1 MNNHEIAELFK
12 DVAAAFSIKNERKF
26 YFQIVAYRNAAESIN
41 LLTTQLKDL
50 YKEGK
55 LQTVQGIGITIK
67 SRIEELFKKGKVAH
81 FEAVLR
87 GIPKSVFVLMRVP
100 SIGPKKAYKLAEKLA
115 LNNPKTVLEDLI
127 IKAKSHKI
135 AQIPSFGEKSEQDI
149 LRAILEYKKG
159 KGKTNRMTLPYAAEI
174 SDKILTY
181 LNQSKYVNK
190 AVSLGSLRRMMSTV
204 GDVDIA
210 VATDKPNE
218 VIEHFTAYPYKERV
232 IEKGPTTASILT
244 SGGKQIDLMTVP
256 PDSLGALLQHFT
268 GSKEHNVKLREYAL
282 KKGLSLSEKGIKNLK
297 NGKLKKYDSEEK
309 FYNALGM
316 SWIPPEIREN
326 KGEIELAIQNKLP
339 ELVELKDIKGDFH
352 IHSNFPIEPS
362 HDLGETSI
370 KEIIEYAKKLNYQ
383 YLGFSEH
390 NPSVSKHTKDE
401 IYSIIAKR
409 NEKIEQIKLNNK
421 DIRVLKLLEVDI
433 LSSGELA
440 IDDKAIELLDA
451 IIVSIHSS
459 FSMSKKEM
467 TKRIIAGLSHPK
479 AKILAH
485 PTGRKINERKGYELD
500 FDLIFDFCKKNN
512 KALEIN
518 SWPERLDLPDT
529 LIKKTVDYG
538 VKLVINT
545 DSHAVYQMN
554 LMKYGVATARRGW
567 AKKSDII
574 NTMDFADIIKWI
586 KGGE

>member
-1 MNNHEIAELFK
+1 MNNHEIAELFR

-26 YFQIVAYRNAAESIN
+26 YFQIVAYRNAAESID

-55 LQTVQGIGITIK
+55 LQTVQGIGVTIK

-115 LNNPKTVLEDLI
+115 LNDPKTALEDLI

-159 KGKTNRMTLPYAAEI
+159 KGKTNRMTLPYATEI

-190 AVSLGSLRRMMSTV
+190 AVSLGSLRRMMSTI

-232 IEKGPTTASILT
+232 IEKGPATASILT

-268 GSKEHNVKLREYAL
+268 GSKEHNVRLREYAL

-297 NGKLKKYDSEEK
+297 NGLLKKYDSEEK

-409 NEKIEQIKLNNK
+409 NEQIEQIKLNNK

-459 FSMSKKEM
+459 FSMNKKEM

-529 LIKKTVDYG
+529 LIRKAVDCG

-574 NTMDFADIIKWI
+574 NTMNFADIIKWI